1 MRIYTKTPWYEMYP
15 RDFLYNTKSMDAAEI
30 GMLVELSNHYWIN
43 ICVPI
48 NALEVDRLIK
58 GLKVRKKKFI
68 DFKRKYPE
76 YFINDNFI
84 SPELDSAFEKVKQE
98 SVNGKQVNETKA
110 LKKKEKENS
119 KEAYTDTDTDTDTN
133 SHTYKHTESNKDTYT
148 NTSSKYSVSKL
159 FEDHP
164 SMKNYYNK

>member
-1 MRIYTKTPWYEMYP
+1 MRIYTRTPWYEMYP

-48 NALEVDRLIK
+48 KTLEVDRIIK
-58 GLKVRKKKFI
+58 GIKVRKKKFI

-84 SPELDSAFEKVKQE
+84 SPELDSAFEKLKQE
-98 SVNGKQVNETKA
+98 SVNGKQMNDNKA
-110 LKKKEKENS
+110 LKKIEKNNS
-119 KEAYTDTDTDTDTN
+119 KEVYTDTDTNTD
-133 SHTYKHTESNKDTYT
+133 SHTYKQTESNIHTYT
-148 NTSSKYSVSKL
+148 NKDSDSKYPVSKL
-159 FEDHP
+159 MNEYPF
-164 SMKNYYNK
+164 MKNINKD

>member
-1 MRIYTKTPWYEMYP
+1 MRVYTKTPWYEMYP
-15 RDFLYNTKSMDAAEI
+15 RDFLYNTRSMDATEKGI
-30 GMLVELSNHYWIN
+30 LVELSNYYWIN
-43 ICVPI
+43 ICEPI
-48 NALEVDRLIK
+48 NALEVGRIIK

-76 YFINDNFI
+76 YFVNDNFI

-98 SVNGKQVNETKA
+98 SVNGKQMSETKA

-119 KEAYTDTDTDTDTN
+119 KEAYTDTHTNTN

>member
-1 MRIYTKTPWYEMYP
+1 MRVYTKTPWYEMYP
-15 RDFLYNTKSMDAAEI
+15 RDFLYNTRSMDATEKGI
-30 GMLVELSNHYWIN
+30 LVELSNYYWIN
-43 ICVPI
+43 ICEPI

-76 YFINDNFI
+76 YFVNDNFI

-98 SVNGKQVNETKA
+98 SVNGKQMNETKA

-119 KEAYTDTDTDTDTN
+119 KEAYTDTDTN
-133 SHTYKHTESNKDTYT
+133 SHTYKNTESNTDTYT
-148 NTSSKYSVSKL
+148 DTSSKYPLSKL
-159 FEDHP
+159 FKDYPHLK
-164 SMKNYYNK
+164 KNNKN

>member
-98 SVNGKQVNETKA
+98 SVNGKQMNETKA

-119 KEAYTDTDTDTDTN
+119 KEAYTDTDTN
-133 SHTYKHTESNKDTYT
+133 SHTYKHTESNTDTYT
-148 NTSSKYSVSKL
+148 DTSSKYPLSKL
-159 FEDHP
+159 FKDYPHLK
-164 SMKNYYNK
+164 KNNKN

>member
-98 SVNGKQVNETKA
+98 SVNGKQMSEAKA
-110 LKKKEKENS
+110 LKKKEKENL
-119 KEAYTDTDTDTDTN
+119 KEAYTDTDTN
-133 SHTYKHTESNKDTYT
+133 SHTYKHTESNTDTYT
-148 NTSSKYSVSKL
+148 DTSSKYSLSKL
-159 FEDHP
+159 FKDYPHLK
-164 SMKNYYNK
+164 KNNKN

>member
-15 RDFLYNTKSMDAAEI
+15 RDYLYKTRSMDAAEK
-30 GMLVELSNHYWIN
+30 GMLNDLSSYYWIN
-43 ICVPI
+43 ECIPI
-48 NALEVDRLIK
+48 NSLEVDRIIRS
-58 GLKVRKKKFI
+58 LKVRKKKFI

-76 YFINDNFI
+76 YFVNDNFI

-98 SVNGKQVNETKA
+98 SVNGKQMSEAKA

-119 KEAYTDTDTDTDTN
+119 KEAYTDTHTNTN

>member
-1 MRIYTKTPWYEMYP
+1 MRVYTKTPWYEMYP
-15 RDFLYNTKSMDAAEI
+15 RDFLYNTRSMDATEKGI
-30 GMLVELSNHYWIN
+30 LVELSNYYWIN
-43 ICVPI
+43 ICEPI
-48 NALEVDRLIK
+48 NALEVGRIIK

-76 YFINDNFI
+76 YFVNDNFI

-98 SVNGKQVNETKA
+98 SVNGKQMNETKA

-133 SHTYKHTESNKDTYT
+133 SHTYKHTESNTDTYT
-148 NTSSKYSVSKL
+148 DTSSKYPLSKL
-159 FEDHP
+159 FKDYPHLK
-164 SMKNYYNK
+164 KNNKN